1 MAGYLKKTG
10 KGTGDSGDGT
20 LPANLM
26 ARSLAA
32 SKKQYHLLA
41 ITPSFV
47 QGEYWEAISE
57 GIDKAA
63 SEMESYNITIT
74 KLFFRSI

>member
-1 MAGYLKKTG
+1 MCIR
-10 KGTGDSGDGT
+10 D
-20 LPANLM
+20 
-26 ARSLAA
+26 R
-32 SKKQYHLLA
+32 YHLLA

-74 KLFFRSI
+74 KLFFGYTVMQSNHIKPEVNYREFRIHKLNRCV